1 MVDMPAMS
9 ASWKALFA
17 APASSQ
23 PREIKVRVLL
33 RRGHPLLVLPRHQ
46 RVPAAAALALYPAQT
61 PVARLAK
68 AFWRLGLACGI
79 APGSRPDAFSYN
91 PADPFVRFL
100 ASLAGTTGLP
110 PFALLAGNPLAP
122 GRRFLVLVCDA
133 AGHPAA
139 VVKAGADAAAAELI
153 EKEVAFL
160 SRAQQATGMSYGAG
174 ASQIPGA
181 DQNVRAPRGRL
192 GIPVL
197 RGQFASNAVCA
208 FATEFIPGAS
218 PLPHQAEGIVPIL
231 GSWLDASRGVPVE
244 EIPAWQ
250 RLVQASAG
258 DRRFAALAGT
268 LNPLVLCPA
277 LFHGDFAPW
286 NIRISS
292 EDGSWTV
299 LDWERGE
306 WLGLP
311 AFDWF
316 HYVLQPAALVRKE
329 TASALVQTASKLLDS
344 PAFRQ
349 YAQEAGLSGVGRE
362 WLLAYLYYC
371 RNVLCPAEGSPRLA
385 ALLECWVKQRLNG

>member
-1 MVDMPAMS
+1 M
-9 ASWKALFA
+9 
-17 APASSQ
+17 SQ
-23 PREIKVRVLL
+23 P
-33 RRGHPLLVLPRHQ
+33 
-46 RVPAAAALALYPAQT
+46 
-61 PVARLAK
+61 
-68 AFWRLGLACGI
+68 
-79 APGSRPDAFSYN
+79 
-91 PADPFVRFL
+91 
-100 ASLAGTTGLP
+100 AGTG
-110 PFALLAGNPLAP
+110 
-122 GRRFLVLVCDA
+122 
-133 AGHPAA
+133 
-139 VVKAGADAAAAELI
+139 
-153 EKEVAFL
+153 
-160 SRAQQATGMSYGAG
+160 
-174 ASQIPGA
+174 QIPGA
-181 DQNVRAPRGRL
+181 DKNVRAARARL

-197 RGQFASNAVCA
+197 RGQFASNAVRA
-208 FATEFIPGAS
+208 FATDFIPGRS

-231 GSWLDASRGVPVE
+231 GSWLDASRRVRVE

-258 DRRFAALAGT
+258 DPRFAALAGS
-268 LNPLVLCPA
+268 LNSLFIHPA

-292 EDGSWTV
+292 GDGSWSV

-329 TASALVQTASKLLDS
+329 TASALVQTARKLLDS

-371 RNVLCPAEGSPRLA
+371 RDVLCPAEGSPRLT
-385 ALLECWVKQRLNG
+385 ALLECWVKQRSNG